1 MGDDK
6 SAMWGGVGAA
16 ISVATFVLIHVLK
29 PAFNAANH
37 KRIRS
42 ICCGQT
48 CVTSL
53 DVEDTTPKL
62 TQVSDEPKVVL

>member
-1 MGDDK
+1 MGDDT

-16 ISVATFVLIHVLK
+16 VSIATFLLIHVLK
-29 PAFNAANH
+29 PVFNAANH

-42 ICCGQT
+42 MCCGQA

-62 TQVSDEPKVVL
+62 TQVSEPKIVL